1 MSKIITDPTV
11 ANDPVPV
18 ATLGGTYEY
27 NGNLYKYVQFKDAV
41 AYLAG
46 HVVSWANATGTA
58 VTNDRSGGSAL
69 AGTIPAG
76 VACRVMTQNYYGFIQ
91 VTGLATLY
99 GDGSIAAGD
108 VVVLDTGTDGY
119 CDTMA
124 STEESLIVGTAL
136 ADDGPTFLC
145 ALKGLV

>member
-41 AYLAG
+41 TYAAG
-46 HVVSWANATGTA
+46 HAVAWANATGTA

-69 AGTIPAG
+69 SGNIPAG
-76 VACRVMTQNYYGFIQ
+76 IACRVMTQNYYGFIQ
-91 VTGLATLY
+91 VSGLATLT
-99 GDGSIAAGD
+99 GDGSIAAGES
-108 VVVLDTGTDGY
+108 VVLDVNVDGL

-124 STEESLIVGTAL
+124 AGEEQLIVGTAL